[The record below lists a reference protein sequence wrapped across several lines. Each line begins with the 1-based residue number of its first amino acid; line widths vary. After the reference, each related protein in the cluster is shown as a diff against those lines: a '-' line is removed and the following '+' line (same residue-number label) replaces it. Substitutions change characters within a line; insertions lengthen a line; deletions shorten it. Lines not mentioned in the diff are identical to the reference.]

1 MVFTATIHPDAFT
14 AFKRA
19 EASFKTMV
27 DRRKQDSEQ
36 LLKAL
41 EVQAK
46 RDAALNG
53 RVTPEVQH
61 RIDELKS
68 ELSAITHL
76 TWREHDAHKSTMVE
90 VMKRSKF
97 RSMTF
102 IDEFGS
108 RVSAGLSN
116 PARMS
121 VEASWMSLTDIH
133 SGDVAFIRS
142 SSTGGATIHSLTG
155 EDKTRFQYLSASS
168 VEVVNK
174 LASKVSKKLHM
185 AAMKGRTIAVP
196 VRYGSKPALGLTADT
211 LLAVMRN
218 VALRG
223 EQDASERVRLTF
235 ESDEVRQ
242 AWESFLSVGF
252 TDVTGK
258 ELSEEAWKAVERMPA
273 SFRTLTAFAT
283 KAAFTQAVLD
293 ASNPSAGVTVQAR
306 HLELAWLLLH
316 ALLAATKT
324 FDYLSTRAENAAK
337 ARAAKAP
344 SDPQVVEAGKC
355 LDQAIRSSDRRMISR
370 KTALQLPGVTP
381 SILDHLGNAD
391 QKRWAEL
398 IVEKNR
404 NGKTG
409 NVELLFFPRRTLFSC
424 KPRYG
429 DRDLPGKPAPKPEE
443 EADEES

>member
-1 MVFTATIHPDAFT
+1 MLASAAVGQGVIYPLTDWEAPGMVFTATIHPDAFT

-68 ELSAITHL
+68 ELAAITHL

-273 SFRTLTAFAT
+273 SFRTLTAFLNR
-283 KAAFTQAVLD
+283 V
-293 ASNPSAGVTVQAR
+293 
-306 HLELAWLLLH
+306 
-316 ALLAATKT
+316 
-324 FDYLSTRAENAAK
+324 AEHSE
-337 ARAAKAP
+337 RY
-344 SDPQVVEAGKC
+344 SF
-355 LDQAIRSSDRRMISR
+355 
-370 KTALQLPGVTP
+370 
-381 SILDHLGNAD
+381 
-391 QKRWAEL
+391 
-398 IVEKNR
+398 R
-404 NGKTG
+404 N
-409 NVELLFFPRRTLFSC
+409 
-424 KPRYG
+424 
-429 DRDLPGKPAPKPEE
+429 
-443 EADEES
+443 